1 MQSSHHPFDR
11 QLSLALDRLILR
23 LEARPRP
30 LRRALLRKQKNLLE
44 RRIPSQK
51 VRYATSR

>member
-11 QLSLALDRLILR
+11 QLSLALDRFILR